1 MNKIICIVLFFISG
15 ILIYQIFKL
24 ACKCSITEGYGEFGR
39 VNLGKCCPKG
49 YKYSTTMKKC
59 VHICDACDPS
69 VYNKL
74 TYKQVVRQ
82 NVQVLD
88 PVFSCEE
95 HDASTV
101 HDFDSINRRYTK
113 DGLKSQGNY
122 EGWDMNSDFFTASV
136 PSDTGDE
143 DSTAG
148 VQGAEEGGDET
159 WAGISGDAASGASG
173 KWKSEEQRVAE
184 GDSGQIWEVGEDGVG
199 RAVSRYFDEIPEE
212 YYYTGSDECYS
223 DYDSKGMEPI
233 SDCIGQWRL
242 EMDDERFEYIKDNDE
257 RYAVPNWRIDITDSE
272 PVETNTIMI
281 QNIINN
287 VGGSDTPVGKLYSD
301 FLSTYSDESIS
312 IENEIRTNTNNT
324 LNANRTRFCN
334 SLSSVIIEYNEQNE
348 SDEGYGSISNNTELL
363 TSGSNNNYTSICE
376 DNNYDN
382 IETICQQQNLRPSV
396 ITEYQNIFC
405 DAQKGI
411 DRTTYPICS
420 NGLDVDPSKSFCQ
433 E

>member
-15 ILIYQIFKL
+15 VLIYQILKL
-24 ACKCSITEGYGEFGR
+24 VCKCSITEGYGEFGR

-49 YKYSTTMKKC
+49 YKYSTAMKKC
-59 VHICDACDPS
+59 VHICDSCDPS

-101 HDFDSINRRYTK
+101 YDFDSINRRYTK

-136 PSDTGDE
+136 PSDSGDE

-159 WAGISGDAASGASG
+159 WAGITGDAASGASG
-173 KWKSEEQRVAE
+173 EWKSEEERVAE

-199 RAVSRYFDEIPEE
+199 RAVSRYFEEIPEE
-212 YYYTGSDECYS
+212 YYYTEKNECYS
-223 DYDSKGMEPI
+223 DYTSKGMEPI
-233 SDCIGQWRL
+233 SDCRGQWRL

-257 RYAVPNWRIDITDSE
+257 RYAVPNWRIDITDTE
-272 PVETNTIMI
+272 QIDTNISMI

-287 VGGSDTPVGKLYSD
+287 VGGSDTPVGKVYND
-301 FLSTYSDESIS
+301 FLLTYGTEADISRQQNIENTYSILEENRHNFCIKLDDKIS
-312 IENEIRTNTNNT
+312 
-324 LNANRTRFCN
+324 
-334 SLSSVIIEYNEQNE
+334 
-348 SDEGYGSISNNTELL
+348 EGVFLTKVMMKLIS
-363 TSGSNNNYTSICE
+363 
-376 DNNYDN
+376 
-382 IETICQQQNLRPSV
+382 QH
-396 ITEYQNIFC
+396 
-405 DAQKGI
+405 
-411 DRTTYPICS
+411 
-420 NGLDVDPSKSFCQ
+420 
-433 E
+433 